1 MNLNN
6 NKAENKAALE
16 KEEADKGRLGKA
28 AMSWANAGMLGMH
41 MLSGPLLGAFLG
53 DYLDGKLNSRPI
65 GFFCGLGLGLVAGG
79 LNVYR
84 DIRRLLRAMDAEDAA
99 DKASRRE
106 RGGAAEGRSGKKPA
120 NAPGYKDDDDDDD
133 P

>member
-1 MNLNN
+1 MNPNPDTD
-6 NKAENKAALE
+6 KPETKTPPE
-16 KEEADKGRLGKA
+16 KTEADKVRIGKA
-28 AMSWANAGMLGMH
+28 AISWANAGMLGMH

-84 DIRRLLRAMDAEDAA
+84 DIRRILRAMDEEEAG
-99 DKASRRE
+99 DKASRGG
-106 RGGAAEGRSGKKPA
+106 RGGASVK
-120 NAPGYKDDDDDDD
+120 APGYKDDDDDDQ
-133 P
+133 